1 VLQEVVVGFPENL
14 LVAEERVA
22 LSLHP
27 HWKRLVGAFLFTLL
41 VVAAA
46 IAGVVYTPW
55 QLVRYVILGVALLL
69 LIIYPL
75 LRLIGWATTHYV
87 FTTHRILL
95 RSGVISR
102 KGRDIPLDR
111 INDVSFQHNLFERML
126 GCGTLVIESAGEHGQ
141 IVLKDVPHVERT
153 HGTLYQLVEQDDSR
167 ADA

>member
-1 VLQEVVVGFPENL
+1 MGFPENL

-22 LSLHP
+22 LRLHP

-41 VVAAA
+41 VLAAA
-46 IAGVVYTPW
+46 IAGVVYAPW
-55 QLVRYVILGVALLL
+55 QILRYIILGLAVLLL
-69 LIIYPL
+69 VIYPL
-75 LRLIGWATTHYV
+75 RRLITWATTHYV

-111 INDVSFQHNLFERML
+111 INDVSFEHNLFERML

-153 HGTLYQLVEQDDSR
+153 HGVLYQLVEQDDSR